1 MRYGIYAT
9 MNELL
14 NYIPLVLR
22 QAGESEEARQNVVLA
37 AWTVLAGKE
46 IRQISSALRVER
58 KTLIIAVKNSL
69 WQRQLRAMSG
79 EILFRLNSLL
89 GAPAITTLEF
99 VVNPDM
105 IGANTK
111 SPTDDVTF
119 IAPEKY
125 AARLEDDAAAIQNDE
140 LRETFLRAASR
151 CLDRRFRNSP

>member
-1 MRYGIYAT
+1 

-22 QAGESEEARQNVVLA
+22 QAGDSEEARQNVVLA

-46 IRQISSALRVER
+46 IRQISTALRVER
-58 KTLIIAVKNSL
+58 KTLIIAVKNAL
-69 WQRQLRAMSG
+69 WQRQLRTMSG

-89 GAPAITTLEF
+89 GAPVITTLEF

-105 IGANTK
+105 IGANPS
-111 SPTDDVTF
+111 SPAEEVKF

-125 AARLEDDAAAIQNDE
+125 AARLVDDAAAIQNEE
-140 LRETFLRAASR
+140 LREAFLRAASR
-151 CLDRRFRNSP
+151 CLDRKFRNSP

>member
-1 MRYGIYAT
+1 

-22 QAGESEEARQNVVLA
+22 QAGDSEEARQNVVLA

-46 IRQISSALRVER
+46 IRQISMALRVER
-58 KTLIIAVKNSL
+58 KTLIIAVKNGL
-69 WQRQLRAMSG
+69 WQKQLRAMSG

-105 IGANTK
+105 IGANPK
-111 SPTDDVTF
+111 SPTEDVNF
-119 IAPEKY
+119 VAPEKY
-125 AARLEDDAAAIQNDE
+125 AARLEEEAAAIQNKE
-140 LRETFLRAASR
+140 LRELFLRAASR
-151 CLDRRFRNSP
+151 CLDRRHR

>member
-1 MRYGIYAT
+1 

-22 QAGESEEARQNVVLA
+22 QAGDSEEARQNVVLA

-46 IRQISSALRVER
+46 IRQISAALRVER
-58 KTLIIAVKNSL
+58 KTLIIAVKNGL

-105 IGANTK
+105 IGATLH
-111 SPTDDVTF
+111 SPTEEVTF
-119 IAPEKY
+119 VAPEKY
-125 AARLEDDAAAIQNDE
+125 AARLEEDAAVIQNEE
-140 LRETFLRAASR
+140 LRESFLRAASR
-151 CLDRRFRNSP
+151 CLDRRFRNRP